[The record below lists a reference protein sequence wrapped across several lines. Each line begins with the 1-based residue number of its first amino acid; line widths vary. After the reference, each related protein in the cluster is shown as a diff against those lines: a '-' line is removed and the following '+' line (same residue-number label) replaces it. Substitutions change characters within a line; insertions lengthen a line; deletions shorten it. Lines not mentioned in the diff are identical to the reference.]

1 MTVDEIEN
9 LARKRANAK
18 AGWLVHAGIYILVN
32 TVLVSLSLWQGRNWS
47 VFPALGWGLGLLIH
61 SIAVWCTGVGSTLR
75 ERLVERERRAL
86 MAQRDPW

>member
-1 MTVDEIEN
+1 MTHEEIET

-18 AGWLVHAGIYILVN
+18 AGWFLHAGIYMLVN
-32 TVLVSLSLWQGRNWS
+32 AVLVSLSVWQGRHWS

-61 SIAVWCTGVGSTLR
+61 GIAVWCTGVGSALR